1 MFAGPGTLVL
11 AAAALLLGQAGALAQ
26 SEPPPK
32 AVKTFRVDGSGYPR
46 MPTPGFRLSTEPSR
60 PGGETRPSFAP
71 NCDPVLQATIPDS
84 RSWLPWGAAHEVW
97 LKERSSKLKDSRCRR
112 VGPRI
117 RIMAGRPERIAL

>member
-1 MFAGPGTLVL
+1 MFAGRGTLVF
-11 AAAALLLGQAGALAQ
+11 AAAALLLGQADVLAQ

-32 AVKTFRVDGSGYPR
+32 AVKTFRVDRNNYPW

-60 PGGETRPSFAP
+60 PRGETIPSFAP
-71 NCDPVLQATIPDS
+71 NCDPVLQGPLPDS
-84 RSWLPWGAAHEVW
+84 RTWLPWGVAHELR

-117 RIMAGRPERIAL
+117 RILAGRPERIAR